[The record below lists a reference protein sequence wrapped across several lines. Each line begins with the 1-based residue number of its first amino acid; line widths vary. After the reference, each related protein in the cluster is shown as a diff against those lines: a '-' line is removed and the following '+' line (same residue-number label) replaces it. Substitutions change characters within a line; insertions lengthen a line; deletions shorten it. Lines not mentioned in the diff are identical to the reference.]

1 MIVRKA
7 NIDTDGAWILHI
19 RNNEQV
25 FRYFN
30 NNAKVELDVHLAW
43 LAKYLKNDQ
52 NIFLIW
58 EEDWVI
64 VAYARKDSLWNNKF
78 EIWIAVDPLFQG
90 RWFAKRLIEEII
102 SLLKKG
108 ELLIA
113 EIYKWNLSSQKLFE
127 RVWFIKYDEDSDKI
141 YMHYFGQ

>member
-7 NIDTDGAWILHI
+7 NIDTDGVWILHI

-30 NNAKVELDVHLAW
+30 NNSKVELDTHITW

-52 NIFLIW
+52 NLFLVW

-64 VAYARKDSLWNNKF
+64 ACYARKDSLWNNKF
-78 EIWIAVDPLFQG
+78 EISIAVDPLFQG
-90 RWFAKRLIEEII
+90 RWFAKRLIEEMI
-102 SLLKKG
+102 SLLKKW

-113 EIYKWNLSSQKLFE
+113 EIHKWNPSSQKLFE
-127 RVWFIKYDEDSDKI
+127 RVWFTKYNEDPEKI
-141 YMHYFGQ
+141 YMHYSGE